1 MATTLDKN
9 FKPQSRE
16 VRYLG
21 KDFDALKSELIE
33 FAKHY
38 YTRTYKDF
46 NNSSPGM
53 MFIDM
58 AAYVGDVLSF
68 YIDYQFK
75 EGLINFAEE
84 RKNVI
89 NLVKFLGYSPKP
101 SRPSTTI
108 LDLFQIIPSK
118 RNDDGSFEPDIRYAL
133 VVREGMEVASSNRV
147 TFITTETVDFA
158 LKSELY
164 PRVDEVFSRNS
175 SGEPEFYLIKKSS
188 KAYSGKT
195 VTRTFQ
201 IDGQTPNL
209 RVELAEDNIIK
220 IVSVKDSDNNSWY
233 QVEYLA
239 QDLIQL
245 PVENNRLNFEI
256 FSNFNSTVP
265 NIIKFLR
272 TNRRFIIEVDE
283 DNKTYLQFGTSTD
296 SLEEEIIVPNSEMLG
311 VGFSNVGRYNI
322 TLDPTSFIK
331 SNSYGSSPFNTTLT
345 IKYVYGG
352 GIESNANVDAISTI
366 TKVEFDDGEEYLPS
380 EQNLINTIKSSLRVT
395 NPIPASGGSSSET
408 ISEIKNNAMM
418 NFASQDRVV
427 TKEDYVAR
435 VLTMPAEFGRVAKAF
450 VTTESDLA
458 MNNTST
464 ISGLLDENH
473 NIIIDEKNAGF
484 RKLNLDGVN
493 PFGVNL
499 YVLTYDDE
507 KKLTAVNEALVYNLR
522 KYVSKYRM
530 ISDRI
535 NIIDGFVINI
545 GVDFTILTYSS
556 FNKKE
561 VLVNCISAVKSF
573 FDIDEWQ
580 FSQPINIGQLEL
592 EIAKVEGVQ
601 AVSNLEITNNV
612 GGNYSLCE
620 YNIKSATRNKIVYPP
635 IDPAIFEVK
644 YPDIDIRA
652 KAL

>member
-1 MATTLDKN
+1 
-9 FKPQSRE
+9 
-16 VRYLG
+16 
-21 KDFDALKSELIE
+21 
-33 FAKHY
+33 
-38 YTRTYKDF
+38 
-46 NNSSPGM
+46 
-53 MFIDM
+53 
-58 AAYVGDVLSF
+58 
-68 YIDYQFK
+68 
-75 EGLINFAEE
+75 
-84 RKNVI
+84 
-89 NLVKFLGYSPKP
+89 
-101 SRPSTTI
+101 
-108 LDLFQIIPSK
+108 
-118 RNDDGSFEPDIRYAL
+118 
-133 VVREGMEVASSNRV
+133 
-147 TFITTETVDFA
+147 
-158 LKSELY
+158 
-164 PRVDEVFSRNS
+164 
-175 SGEPEFYLIKKSS
+175 
-188 KAYSGKT
+188 
-195 VTRTFQ
+195 
-201 IDGQTPNL
+201 
-209 RVELAEDNIIK
+209 
-220 IVSVKDSDNNSWY
+220 
-233 QVEYLA
+233 
-239 QDLIQL
+239 
-245 PVENNRLNFEI
+245 
-256 FSNFNSTVP
+256 
-265 NIIKFLR
+265 
-272 TNRRFIIEVDE
+272 
-283 DNKTYLQFGTSTD
+283 
-296 SLEEEIIVPNSEMLG
+296 
-311 VGFSNVGRYNI
+311 
-322 TLDPTSFIK
+322 
-331 SNSYGSSPFNTTLT
+331 
-345 IKYVYGG
+345 
-352 GIESNANVDAISTI
+352 
-366 TKVEFDDGEEYLPS
+366 
-380 EQNLINTIKSSLRVT
+380 
-395 NPIPASGGSSSET
+395 
-408 ISEIKNNAMM
+408 M

-484 RKLNLDGVN
+484 RKLNLDGAN